1 MNLLSPSDIVQSGG
15 ILLIG
20 LIVFAEVG
28 LLLGFV
34 LPGDTLLIAAGVYAH
49 EGKIVLVPVIAVTIV
64 AAITGDS
71 LAYYWGK
78 RLGPQ
83 VFKKDDGVL
92 FNKSHV
98 EKAEKFYNRYGA
110 KALLI
115 THFLPVVRAFMPM
128 LAGVAKM
135 PYKRFLAFNIPGDI
149 LWAISVT
156 LVGYYIGSKV
166 PGVDKYILLLVLAAV
181 LFSALPTLY
190 HYLKLR
196 ARSRRNKQN
205 RQVVDRPNS

>member
-1 MNLLSPSDIVQSGG
+1 MVNLLNPSDIVQSGG
-15 ILLIG
+15 LLLIG
-20 LIVFAEVG
+20 IIVFAEVG
-28 LLLGFV
+28 LLLGFI

-49 EGKIVLVPVIAVTIV
+49 EGKIELVPVIAVTIV

-71 LAYYWGK
+71 LSYYWGNK
-78 RLGPQ
+78 LGPQ

-92 FNKSHV
+92 FKKSHV
-98 EKAEKFYNRYGA
+98 EKAEKFYGRYGA
-110 KALLI
+110 KSLLI

-135 PYKRFLAFNIPGDI
+135 PYKRFLAWNIPGDI
-149 LWAISVT
+149 LWAVSVT

-166 PGVDKYILLLVLAAV
+166 PGVDKYILLLVFGAV

-190 HYLKLR
+190 HYFKARHR
-196 ARSRRNKQN
+196 AKQ
-205 RQVVDRPNS
+205 QS